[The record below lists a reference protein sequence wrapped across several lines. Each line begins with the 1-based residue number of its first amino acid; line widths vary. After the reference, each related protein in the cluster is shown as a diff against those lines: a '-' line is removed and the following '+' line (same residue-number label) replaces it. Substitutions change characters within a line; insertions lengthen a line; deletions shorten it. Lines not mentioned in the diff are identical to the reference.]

1 MTINRIVI
9 LMLNTVAV
17 TLLLAAGAVNTPTA
31 AHSQDQSFRLI
42 NIERRLDQL
51 QGRVDFIERAQQ
63 NQNLTSATTSNV
75 STQAVL
81 DLQRQQLALAE
92 QVVTMQ
98 RRLLEMQKTIDQLT
112 ERSPQ
117 PKPTPDKREKLKDD
131 AKPKVPSGKP

>member
-1 MTINRIVI
+1 MTTYRIALLI
-9 LMLNTVAV
+9 LNTITVA
-17 TLLLAAGAVNTPTA
+17 LLLAASAVKTPTI
-31 AHSQDQSFRLI
+31 AHTQDQSFRLI

-51 QGRVDFIERAQQ
+51 QGRLDFLERARQ
-63 NQNLTSATTSNV
+63 NQSLNNINSANV

-112 ERSPQ
+112 ERGPQ
-117 PKPTPDKREKLKDD
+117 PKPTPEKREPLKND
-131 AKPKVPSGKP
+131 AKPRAGKP